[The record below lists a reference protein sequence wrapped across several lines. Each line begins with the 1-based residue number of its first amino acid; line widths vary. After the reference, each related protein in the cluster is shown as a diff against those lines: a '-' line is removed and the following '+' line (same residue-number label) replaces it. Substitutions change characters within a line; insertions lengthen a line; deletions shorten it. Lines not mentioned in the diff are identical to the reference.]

1 MVPAGPCVQCP
12 PVVSSSGSRLF
23 TSRLLSA
30 VALSRDQ
37 EFISLLGVEKLGNR
51 IVLFFWFF
59 AGWGWGRT
67 AVLVFWVF

>member
-1 MVPAGPCVQCP
+1 M
-12 PVVSSSGSRLF
+12 
-23 TSRLLSA
+23 
-30 VALSRDQ
+30 ALSRDQ
-37 EFISLLGVEKLGNR
+37 EFISLLSVEKLGNR